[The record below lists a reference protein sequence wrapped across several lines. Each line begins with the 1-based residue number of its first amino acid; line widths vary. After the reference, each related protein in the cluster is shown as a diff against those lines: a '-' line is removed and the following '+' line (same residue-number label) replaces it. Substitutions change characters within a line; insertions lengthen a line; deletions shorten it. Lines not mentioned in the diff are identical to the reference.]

1 MTSAEIAKNVIRQ
14 SGGIAK
20 TAQFHEAGLENYT
33 VCALCERGVIQRVK
47 RGYYQ
52 LADTAE
58 LTEAQ
63 LLSRLLPDAVI
74 CLESALFYYGYND
87 FAPRLWTV
95 AVPRTYSR
103 TKLKVDAV
111 PLKAFFVQEKLFEL
125 GKTAAQIDGE
135 PLLIYDRERTIC
147 DCFRYRTKMDN
158 ELFNKAMNAYA
169 ADEQKDLANLSK
181 YAREMGVYKKMMNV
195 MEVLLNG

>member
-1 MTSAEIAKNVIRQ
+1 MTSAEIAKNVIQQ

-20 TAQFHEAGLENYT
+20 TAQFREAGLENYT
-33 VCALCERGVIQRVK
+33 VCALCERGVIERVK

-74 CLESALFYYGYND
+74 CLESALFHYGYND

-111 PLKAFFVQEKLFEL
+111 PLKAYFVQEKLFEL
-125 GKTAAQIDGE
+125 GKTTAHIDGAL
-135 PLLIYDRERTIC
+135 LLIYDRERTVC
-147 DCFRYRTKMDN
+147 DCFKYRTKMDN

-169 ADEQKDLANLSK
+169 ADEHKDLANLSK
-181 YAREMGVYKKMMNV
+181 YAKEMGVYKKMMNV

>member
-33 VCALCERGVIQRVK
+33 VCALCEQGVIERVK

-74 CLESALFYYGYND
+74 CLESALFYYRYSD

-111 PLKAFFVQEKLFEL
+111 PLKAYFVQEKLFEL
-125 GKTAAQIDGE
+125 GKTAAQIDGT

-147 DCFRYRTKMDN
+147 DCFKYRTKMDN

-181 YAREMGVYKKMMNV
+181 YAKEMGVYKKMMNV

>member
-33 VCALCERGVIQRVK
+33 VCALCEQGVIERVK

-74 CLESALFYYGYND
+74 CLESALFHYRYSD

-111 PLKAFFVQEKLFEL
+111 PLKAYFVQEKLFEL
-125 GKTAAQIDGE
+125 GKTAVQIDGAT
-135 PLLIYDRERTIC
+135 LLIYDRERTVC
-147 DCFRYRTKMDN
+147 DCFKYRTKMDN

-169 ADEQKDLANLSK
+169 ADDRKNLANLSK
-181 YAREMGVYKKMMNV
+181 YAKEMGVYKKMMSV

>member
-20 TAQFHEAGLENYT
+20 TAQFREAGLENYT
-33 VCALCERGVIQRVK
+33 VCALCEQGVIERVK
-47 RGYYQ
+47 RGFYQ

-74 CLESALFYYGYND
+74 CLESALFHYRYSD

-111 PLKAFFVQEKLFEL
+111 PLKAYFVQEKLFEL
-125 GKTAAQIDGE
+125 GKTAVQIDGA

-147 DCFRYRTKMDN
+147 DCFKYRTKMDN

-169 ADEQKDLANLSK
+169 VDECKDLANLSK
-181 YAREMGVYKKMMNV
+181 YAKEMGVYKKMMNV

>member
-33 VCALCERGVIQRVK
+33 VCALCEQGVIERVK

-74 CLESALFYYGYND
+74 CLESALFHYRYSD

-95 AVPRTYSR
+95 AVPRSFSR

-111 PLKAFFVQEKLFEL
+111 PLKAYFVQEKLFEL
-125 GKTAAQIDGE
+125 GKTAAQIDGA

-147 DCFRYRTKMDN
+147 DCFKYRTKMDN

-169 ADEQKDLANLSK
+169 ADECKDLANLSK
-181 YAREMGVYKKMMNV
+181 YAKEMGVYKKMMNV

>member
-1 MTSAEIAKNVIRQ
+1 MTSAEIAKNVIQQ
-14 SGGIAK
+14 SGGVAK
-20 TAQFHEAGLENYT
+20 TAQFREAGLENYT
-33 VCALCERGVIQRVK
+33 VCALCEQGIIERVK

-63 LLSRLLPDAVI
+63 LLSRLLPEAVL
-74 CLESALFYYGYND
+74 CLESALFCYGYSD
-87 FAPRLWTV
+87 FAPRFWTI
-95 AVPRTYSR
+95 AVPRTFSR

-111 PLKAFFVQEKLFEL
+111 PLKAYFVQEKLFEL
-125 GKTAAQIDGE
+125 GKTTAQVDGAH
-135 PLLIYDRERTIC
+135 LLIYDRERTIC
-147 DCFRYRTKMDN
+147 DCFKYRTKMDN

-169 ADEQKDLANLSK
+169 ADDHKDLGRLSA
-181 YAREMGVYKKMMNV
+181 YAKEMGLYKRVMSV

>member
-20 TAQFHEAGLENYT
+20 TAQFREAGLENYT
-33 VCALCERGVIQRVK
+33 VCALCEQGVIERVK
-47 RGYYQ
+47 RGFYQ

-74 CLESALFYYGYND
+74 CLESALFYYGYSD
-87 FAPRLWTV
+87 FTPRIWTV

-111 PLKAFFVQEKLFEL
+111 PLKAYFVQEKLFKL
-125 GKTAAQIDGE
+125 GKTAVQIDGA
-135 PLLIYDRERTIC
+135 PLLIYDRERTVC
-147 DCFRYRTKMDN
+147 DCFKYRTKLDN
-158 ELFNKAMNAYA
+158 ELFIKAMNAYA
-169 ADEQKDLANLSK
+169 ADERKDLANLSK
-181 YAREMGVYKKMMNV
+181 YAKEMGVYKKMMNI